1 MNIKTGDFV
10 KGITND
16 YSITNT
22 KMTRG
27 VVTDVCDG
35 SIVVR
40 VLDHDDGDTGIFTVN
55 PEKFEVIGHQKQ
67 FDRAEVLKFLKDG
80 CKKAILDYDLSDANL
95 SGADLS
101 DANLSGADLSGAD
114 LSDANLRGANLSD
127 ANLSGADL
135 RRANLSDANLSDAN
149 LRRANLSGADL
160 SDANLRGANL
170 RRANL
175 SGADLRRANLRGAN
189 LSDANLRRA
198 NLSGAD
204 LSDANLRGANL
215 RRANLSGADLRRANL
230 RGANLSDANLSGA
243 DLDYSCY
250 PLWCGSL
257 HLKADKRLACQLAYH
272 LCSMQCDDADYI
284 KMRNSIL
291 GFANQFHRA
300 DECGELKEREI

>member
-1 MNIKTGDFV
+1 MNIKIGDFV

-16 YSITNT
+16 YCITNT

-27 VVTDVCDG
+27 VVTDVRDE

-40 VLDHDDGDTGIFTVN
+40 VLDHDDGETGVYTVD
-55 PEKFEVIGHQKQ
+55 PKKFEVIGHQKQ
-67 FDRAEVLKFLKDG
+67 FDHAEVLKLLKDG
-80 CKKAILDYDLSDANL
+80 CKKAILDYDLR
-95 SGADLS
+95 GADLRR
-101 DANLSGADLSGAD
+101 ADLSGAD
-114 LSDANLRGANLSD
+114 LR
-127 ANLSGADL
+127 GADL
-135 RRANLSDANLSDAN
+135 R
-149 LRRANLSGADL
+149 
-160 SDANLRGANL
+160 
-170 RRANL
+170 
-175 SGADLRRANLRGAN
+175 
-189 LSDANLRRA
+189 
-198 NLSGAD
+198 
-204 LSDANLRGANL
+204 
-215 RRANLSGADLRRANL
+215 
-230 RGANLSDANLSGA
+230 GA